1 MRRYLTLLT
10 SLLVAIALPV
20 SAGDLNAQLNQ
31 FFKARDAQHADGSRP
46 ADWSAGS
53 DIDALCIS
61 SLMMATSVL
70 P

>member
-31 FFKARDAQHADGSRP
+31 FFKARDAQHA
-46 ADWSAGS
+46 AGMVVVVRTPKRTV
-53 DIDALCIS
+53 A
-61 SLMMATSVL
+61 SL
-70 P
+70 